1 MATETQQP
9 TGIDR
14 PDDQLRWYVLKVQ
27 SNRERTI
34 RDNIL
39 RRVRQEGLDHY
50 FGDIIIPTEK
60 VAETRGGKR
69 RVTERKLFPGYIMI
83 KMILNDESWYL
94 IRGTGGVGDFTGSG
108 GQPTPMKDDEIQR
121 MLGMETAKKEVAA
134 PRVKIEF
141 VSGDRVKVK
150 EGPFEGFPATV
161 DTVDEQSGRV
171 SVLVEIFGR
180 STPVELDYWQVEAA

>member
-1 MATETQQP
+1 
-9 TGIDR
+9 
-14 PDDQLRWYVLKVQ
+14 
-27 SNRERTI
+27 
-34 RDNIL
+34 
-39 RRVRQEGLDHY
+39 
-50 FGDIIIPTEK
+50 
-60 VAETRGGKR
+60 
-69 RVTERKLFPGYIMI
+69 
-83 KMILNDESWYL
+83 
-94 IRGTGGVGDFTGSG
+94 
-108 GQPTPMKDDEIQR
+108 
-121 MLGMETAKKEVAA
+121 MLGMETAKKEVVA